1 MSKTMSNEQI
11 QTINELGRLFF
22 DATILMHQA
31 IARKAGLTGTDHKY
45 LGLLIEKGAITAGE
59 FAQLTGLTTGAV
71 TGLVDRLEKKKLAK
85 REFDKDDRRKIM
97 IVPETNNA
105 MQLLGGTF
113 AILQSRIIEMMSN
126 FSDEEKTIIEK
137 YLRST
142 IATMNDITNG
152 LNQNQ

>member
-1 MSKTMSNEQI
+1 MSKEQTQSI
-11 QTINELGRLFF
+11 SELGRLFS
-22 DATILMHQA
+22 DATILMHEA

-45 LGLLIEKGAITAGE
+45 LGILIEKGAITAGE

-85 REFDKDDRRKIM
+85 RQFDKDDRRKIM
-97 IVPETNNA
+97 IVPETKNA
-105 MQLLGGTF
+105 MQLLGSTF
-113 AILQSRIIEMMSN
+113 AMLQSRIVEMMSG

-142 IATMNDITNG
+142 IATMNGITNE
-152 LNQNQ
+152 LNQKQ